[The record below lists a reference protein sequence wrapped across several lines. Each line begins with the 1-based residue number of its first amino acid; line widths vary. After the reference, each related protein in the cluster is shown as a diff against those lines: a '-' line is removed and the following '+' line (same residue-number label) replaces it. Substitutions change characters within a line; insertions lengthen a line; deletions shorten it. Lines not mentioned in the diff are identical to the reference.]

1 MSISN
6 FEEICTIKKDTM
18 SNYESNAYLFKGDY
32 PTATEIQYKR
42 TMEREGKNLTTYTG
56 GAEFKAFFRINN
68 DNENQR
74 ETIVIYYDVTAPVR
88 PGTLIMYGYGLYI
101 TLNRETV
108 ENDVYYKS
116 TLVKCN
122 GVYNENSGAVMNV
135 PFYSDNMKSSVSVG
149 NSTITM
155 LNGNIEIITEEN
167 SLSKKIA
174 IDQKFNEFGRTFNV
188 CNLYS
193 MDGILHIIA
202 EIYSDMESAYT
213 YSVVIDGT
221 PTVPLKPG
229 ETVQL
234 TVTTYMDKTITT
246 GATLDWTSSD
256 NTIATVDSTGLVT
269 CVSEGTSMITCT
281 WVEQDVSQNVSI
293 NVESTSNPVIPTTN
307 YTYAISGNPSLKA
320 RYSRTYTLT
329 ITDSS
334 GDDITSSQSDYT
346 WNIVSNFADQID
358 QVITDNKIKI
368 TVDNEDLVG
377 QSFTL
382 QVLVNSVIKAEIII
396 TIVEPW

>member
-1 MSISN
+1 MSSFN
-6 FEEICTIKKDTM
+6 FEEFCTTGKGTIR
-18 SNYESNAYLFKGDY
+18 NYSSDSDLFEGSY
-32 PTATEIQYKR
+32 PCATEIQYKR
-42 TMEREGKNLTTYTG
+42 TMEREGKILTTYTG

-68 DNENQR
+68 DNEKQR

-88 PGTLIMYGYGLYI
+88 PGTLVMYGYGVYLA
-101 TLNRETV
+101 LNRETV

-122 GVYNENSGAVMNV
+122 GVYNDNSGAVMNI

-167 SLSKKIA
+167 SLSKKIK
-174 IDQKFNEFGRTFNV
+174 IDQKFNEFGRTFKV

-202 EIYSDMESAYT
+202 EVYSDMTPTYT

-221 PTVPLKPG
+221 PITSLKTG
-229 ETVQL
+229 ETVQF
-234 TVTTYMDKTITT
+234 TATTYMGETITT

-256 NTIATVDSTGLVT
+256 NTIATVDGTGLVT
-269 CVSEGTSMITCT
+269 CVSEGTAMITCT
-281 WVEQDVSQNVSI
+281 WVEQDVKGTASI
-293 NVESTSNPVIPTTN
+293 NVSNSEPVTPTG
-307 YTYAISGNPSLKA
+307 YTYTISPTSSLRVGVSK
-320 RYSRTYTLT
+320 TYKLT

-334 GDDITSSQSDYT
+334 GNDITSSQNDYS
-346 WNIVSNFADQID
+346 WNIVSDFVNQFQ
-358 QVITDNKIKI
+358 QVVTDNKIKL
-368 TVDNEDLVG
+368 TVENEDLIGETFV
-377 QSFTL
+377 L
-382 QVLVNSVIKAEIII
+382 QVLVGTEVKISQTIEIM
-396 TIVEPW
+396 ELW

>member
-1 MSISN
+1 MSSFN
-6 FEEICTIKKDTM
+6 FEEFCTTGKGTIR
-18 SNYESNAYLFKGDY
+18 NYSSDSDLFEGSY
-32 PTATEIQYKR
+32 PCATEIQYKR
-42 TMEREGKNLTTYTG
+42 TMEREGKILTTYTG

-68 DNENQR
+68 DNEKQR

-88 PGTLIMYGYGLYI
+88 PGTLVMYGYGVYLA
-101 TLNRETV
+101 LNRETV

-122 GVYNENSGAVMNV
+122 GVYNENSGAVMNI

-167 SLSKKIA
+167 SLSKKIK
-174 IDQKFNEFGRTFNV
+174 IDQKFNEFGRTFKV

-202 EIYSDMESAYT
+202 EVYSDMTPTYT

-221 PTVPLKPG
+221 PITSLKTG
-229 ETVQL
+229 ETVQF
-234 TVTTYMDKTITT
+234 TATTYMGETITT

-256 NTIATVDSTGLVT
+256 NTIATVDGTGLVT
-269 CVSEGTSMITCT
+269 CVSEGTAMITCT
-281 WVEQDVSQNVSI
+281 WVEQDVKGTASI
-293 NVESTSNPVIPTTN
+293 NVSNSEPVTPTG
-307 YTYAISGNPSLKA
+307 YTYTISPTSSLRVGVSK
-320 RYSRTYTLT
+320 TYKLT

-334 GDDITSSQSDYT
+334 GNDITSSQNDYS
-346 WNIVSNFADQID
+346 WNIVSDFVNQFQ
-358 QVITDNKIKI
+358 QVVTDNKIKL
-368 TVDNEDLVG
+368 TVENEDLIGETFV
-377 QSFTL
+377 L
-382 QVLVNSVIKAEIII
+382 QVLVGTEVKISQTIEIM
-396 TIVEPW
+396 ELW

>member
-6 FEEICTIKKDTM
+6 FEEICTTGKGTIRNYS
-18 SNYESNAYLFKGDY
+18 SNSDLFEGSY
-32 PTATEIQYKR
+32 PSATEIQYKR
-42 TMEREGKNLTTYTG
+42 TMEREGKILTTYTD
-56 GAEFKAFFRINN
+56 GAKFKAFFRINN

-88 PGTLIMYGYGLYI
+88 PGTLVMYGYGVYLA
-101 TLNRETV
+101 LNRETV

-122 GVYNENSGAVMNV
+122 GVYNENCGAVMNI

-149 NSTITM
+149 NGTITM

-167 SLSKKIA
+167 SLSKKIK

-202 EIYSDMESAYT
+202 EVYSNMTPSYT
-213 YSVVIDGT
+213 YSIVIDGT
-221 PTVPLKPG
+221 PTTSLKTG

-234 TVTTYMDKTITT
+234 TATTYMGETIST

-256 NTIATVDSTGLVT
+256 NTIATVDGTGLVT
-269 CVSEGTSMITCT
+269 CVSEGTAIITCT
-281 WVEQDVSQNVSI
+281 WVEQDVKETVSI
-293 NVESTSNPVIPTTN
+293 NVSDSSEPVTPTGNT
-307 YTYAISGNPSLKA
+307 YTISGNTNLKNGF
-320 RYSRTYTLT
+320 SRTYTLT

-334 GDDITSSQSDYT
+334 GNDITSSQNDYS
-346 WNIVSNFADQID
+346 WNIVSDFTDKIE
-358 QVITDNKIKI
+358 QVITDNKIKL
-368 TVDNEDLVG
+368 TVDDENLFDE
-377 QSFTL
+377 SFVL
-382 QVLVNSVIKAEIII
+382 QVLVNSDVKVSITI

>member
-1 MSISN
+1 MSNSY
-6 FEEICTIKKDTM
+6 FEEICTTGTGTIK
-18 SNYESNAYLFKGDY
+18 NYSSDSDLFKGSY
-32 PTATEIQYKR
+32 PSATEIQYKR
-42 TMEREGKNLTTYTG
+42 TMEREGKILTTYTG
-56 GAEFKAFFRINN
+56 GTEFKAFFRINN

-88 PGTLIMYGYGLYI
+88 PGTLVMYGYGVYLA
-101 TLNRETV
+101 LNRETV

-122 GVYNENSGAVMNV
+122 GVYNENSGAVMNI
-135 PFYSDNMKSSVSVG
+135 PFYSDNMKYSVSVG
-149 NSTITM
+149 NNTITM

-202 EIYSDMESAYT
+202 EVYSNMTPTYT

-221 PTVPLKPG
+221 PTTSLKTG

-234 TVTTYMDKTITT
+234 TATTYKGETITT

-256 NTIATVDSTGLVT
+256 NTIATVDGTGLVT
-269 CVSEGTSMITCT
+269 CVSEGTATITCT
-281 WVEQDVSQNVSI
+281 WVEQDVKETATI
-293 NVESTSNPVIPTTN
+293 NISNNEPVTPTG
-307 YTYAISGNPSLKA
+307 YTYTISGNTNLKNGF
-320 RYSRTYTLT
+320 SRTYTLT

-334 GDDITSSQSDYT
+334 GNDITSSQNDYS
-346 WNIVSNFADQID
+346 WNIVSDFTDQIE
-358 QVITDNKIKI
+358 QVITDNKIKL
-368 TVDNEDLVG
+368 TVDNEDLIDS
-377 QSFTL
+377 SFVL
-382 QVLVNSVIKAEIII
+382 QVVVDSTVKAELI
-396 TIVEPW
+396 TVCEVM

>member
-6 FEEICTIKKDTM
+6 FEEICTTGKGTIRNYS
-18 SNYESNAYLFKGDY
+18 SNSDLFEGSY
-32 PTATEIQYKR
+32 PSATEIQYKR
-42 TMEREGKNLTTYTG
+42 TMEREGKILTTYTD
-56 GAEFKAFFRINN
+56 GAKFKAFFRINN

-88 PGTLIMYGYGLYI
+88 PGTLVMYGYGVYLA
-101 TLNRETV
+101 LKRETV

-122 GVYNENSGAVMNV
+122 GVYNENSGAVMNI

-149 NSTITM
+149 NGTITM

-167 SLSKKIA
+167 SLSKKIK

-202 EIYSDMESAYT
+202 EVYSNMTPSYT
-213 YSVVIDGT
+213 YSIVIDGT
-221 PTVPLKPG
+221 PTTSLKTG

-234 TVTTYMDKTITT
+234 TATTYMGETIST

-256 NTIATVDSTGLVT
+256 NTIATVDGTGLVT
-269 CVSEGTSMITCT
+269 CVSEGTAIITCT
-281 WVEQDVSQNVSI
+281 WVEQDVKETVSI
-293 NVESTSNPVIPTTN
+293 NVSDSGEPVTPTGNT
-307 YTYAISGNPSLKA
+307 YTISGNTNLKNGF
-320 RYSRTYTLT
+320 SRTYTLT

-334 GDDITSSQSDYT
+334 GNDITSSQNDYS
-346 WNIVSNFADQID
+346 WNIVSDFTDKIE
-358 QVITDNKIKI
+358 QVITDNKIKL
-368 TVDNEDLVG
+368 TVNDENLFDE
-377 QSFTL
+377 SFVL
-382 QVLVNSVIKAEIII
+382 QVLVNSDVKVSITI

>member
-6 FEEICTIKKDTM
+6 FEEICTTGKGTIRNYS
-18 SNYESNAYLFKGDY
+18 SNSDLFEGSY
-32 PTATEIQYKR
+32 PSATEIQYKR
-42 TMEREGKNLTTYTG
+42 TMEREGKILTTYTD
-56 GAEFKAFFRINN
+56 GAKFKAFFRINN

-88 PGTLIMYGYGLYI
+88 PGTLVMYGYGVYLA
-101 TLNRETV
+101 LNRETV

-122 GVYNENSGAVMNV
+122 GVYNENCGAVMNI

-149 NSTITM
+149 NGTITM

-167 SLSKKIA
+167 SLSKKIK

-202 EIYSDMESAYT
+202 EVYSNMTPSYT
-213 YSVVIDGT
+213 YSIVIDGT
-221 PTVPLKPG
+221 PTTSLKTG

-234 TVTTYMDKTITT
+234 TATTYMGETIST

-256 NTIATVDSTGLVT
+256 NTIATVDGTGLVT
-269 CVSEGTSMITCT
+269 CVSEGTAIITCT
-281 WVEQDVSQNVSI
+281 WVEQDIKETVSI
-293 NVESTSNPVIPTTN
+293 NVSDSSEPVTPTGNT
-307 YTYAISGNPSLKA
+307 YTISGNTNLKNGF
-320 RYSRTYTLT
+320 SRTYTLT

-334 GDDITSSQSDYT
+334 GNDITSSQNDYS
-346 WNIVSNFADQID
+346 WNIVSDFTDKIE
-358 QVITDNKIKI
+358 QVITDNKIKL
-368 TVDNEDLVG
+368 TVDDENLFDE
-377 QSFTL
+377 SFVL
-382 QVLVNSVIKAEIII
+382 QVLVNSDVKVSITI

>member
-1 MSISN
+1 MSSSY
-6 FEEICTIKKDTM
+6 FEEICTTGTGTIK
-18 SNYESNAYLFKGDY
+18 NYSSDSDLFKGSY
-32 PTATEIQYKR
+32 PGATEIQYKR
-42 TMEREGKNLTTYTG
+42 TMEREGKILTTYTG

-88 PGTLIMYGYGLYI
+88 PGTLVMYGYGVYLA
-101 TLNRETV
+101 LNRETV

-122 GVYNENSGAVMNV
+122 GVYNENSGAVMNI

-155 LNGNIEIITEEN
+155 LSGNIEIITEEN
-167 SLSKKIA
+167 SLSKKIK
-174 IDQKFNEFGRTFNV
+174 INQKFNEFGRTFNV

-202 EIYSDMESAYT
+202 EVYSNMTPTYT

-221 PTVPLKPG
+221 PTTSLKTG

-234 TVTTYMDKTITT
+234 TATTYMGETITT

-269 CVSEGTSMITCT
+269 CVSEGTVLITCT
-281 WVEQDVSQNVSI
+281 WVEQDVKGTATI
-293 NVESTSNPVIPTTN
+293 NISNTEPVTPTG
-307 YTYAISGNPSLKA
+307 YTYTVTGTSRLRIGV
-320 RYSRTYTLT
+320 SRTYTLT
-329 ITDSS
+329 ITDSA
-334 GDDITSSQSDYT
+334 GNDVTSSQNDYT
-346 WNIVSNFADQID
+346 WNLNCDF
-358 QVITDNKIKI
+358 DNKIDKVISNNKI
-368 TVDNEDLVG
+368 TLTVEDEDLIEET
-377 QSFTL
+377 FTL
-382 QVLVNSVIKAEIII
+382 EVLTNSNVQASMVVEIIDI
-396 TIVEPW
+396 M

>member
-6 FEEICTIKKDTM
+6 FEEICTTGKGTIK
-18 SNYESNAYLFKGDY
+18 NYSSDSDLFKGSY
-32 PTATEIQYKR
+32 PSATEIQYKR
-42 TMEREGKNLTTYTG
+42 TMEREGKILTTYTG

-74 ETIVIYYDVTAPVR
+74 ETIVIYYNVTAPVR
-88 PGTLIMYGYGLYI
+88 PGTLVMYGYGVYLA
-101 TLNRETV
+101 LNRETV

-122 GVYNENSGAVMNV
+122 GVYNENSGAVMNI

-167 SLSKKIA
+167 SLSKKIK

-202 EIYSDMESAYT
+202 EVYANQTPTYT
-213 YSVVIDGT
+213 YSVVLDGT
-221 PTVPLKPG
+221 PTTSSKTG
-229 ETVQL
+229 ERVQL
-234 TVTTYMDKTITT
+234 NATTYMGETITT

-256 NTIATVDSTGLVT
+256 NTIAAVDGTGLVT
-269 CVSEGTSMITCT
+269 CVSEGTATITCT
-281 WVEQDVSQNVSI
+281 WVEQDVKGTATI
-293 NVESTSNPVIPTTN
+293 NISNTEPVTPTG
-307 YTYAISGNPSLKA
+307 YTYTISPTSSLRVGVSK
-320 RYSRTYTLT
+320 TYKLI

-334 GDDITSSQSDYT
+334 GNDVTSSLNDYS
-346 WNIVSNFADQID
+346 WNIVSDFEEQFTK
-358 QVITDNKIKI
+358 VITDNKIKL
-368 TVDNEDLVG
+368 TVENEDLIGETFV
-377 QSFTL
+377 L
-382 QVLVNSVIKAEIII
+382 QVLVGTEVKTSQIIEIESIL
-396 TIVEPW
+396 

>member
-1 MSISN
+1 MNISI
-6 FEEICTIKKDTM
+6 FEDVCTTGKDTIRNY
-18 SNYESNAYLFKGDY
+18 SNNSDVFVGSY

-42 TMEREGKNLTTYTG
+42 TMEREGNILTTYTG

-68 DNENQR
+68 DNKNQR

-88 PGTLIMYGYGLYI
+88 PGTLVMYGYGVYVA
-101 TLNRETV
+101 LNRETV

-149 NSTITM
+149 NSVITT
-155 LNGNIEIITEEN
+155 LNGYIEIITEEN
-167 SLSKKIA
+167 SLSKKIK
-174 IDQKFNEFGRTFNV
+174 IDQKFNEFGRTFKV

-193 MDGILHIIA
+193 IDGILHIIA
-202 EIYSDMESAYT
+202 EVYSNMTPTYT

-221 PTVPLKPG
+221 PTTSLKTG

-234 TVTTYMDKTITT
+234 TATTYMGETITT

-256 NTIATVDSTGLVT
+256 NTIATVDGTGLVT
-269 CVSEGTSMITCT
+269 CVSEGTVTITCT
-281 WVEQDVSQNVSI
+281 WVEQDVKGIVSI
-293 NVESTSNPVIPTTN
+293 NVSNTKPVTPTGNT
-307 YTYAISGNPSLKA
+307 YTISGNTNLKNGF
-320 RYSRTYTLT
+320 SRTYTLT

-334 GDDITSSQSDYT
+334 GNDITSSQNDYS
-346 WNIVSNFADQID
+346 WNIVSDFTDKIEQVVTNKQI
-358 QVITDNKIKI
+358 KL
-368 TVDNEDLVG
+368 TVDDEDLFDE
-377 QSFTL
+377 SFVL
-382 QVLVNSVIKAEIII
+382 QVLVNSDVKASITI

>member
-1 MSISN
+1 MSSFN
-6 FEEICTIKKDTM
+6 FEEFCTTGKGTIR
-18 SNYESNAYLFKGDY
+18 NYSSDSDLFVGSY
-32 PTATEIQYKR
+32 PSATEIQYKR
-42 TMEREGKNLTTYTG
+42 TMEREGKTLTTYTG
-56 GAEFKAFFRINN
+56 GVEFKAFFRINN

-88 PGTLIMYGYGLYI
+88 PGTLVMYGYGVYLA
-101 TLNRETV
+101 LNRETV

-122 GVYNENSGAVMNV
+122 GVYNENSGAVMNI

-167 SLSKKIA
+167 SLSKKIK

-202 EIYSDMESAYT
+202 EVYSNMTPTYT

-221 PTVPLKPG
+221 PTTSLKTS
-229 ETVQL
+229 ERVQL
-234 TVTTYMDKTITT
+234 TATTYMGETITT

-256 NTIATVDSTGLVT
+256 NTIATVDGTGLVT
-269 CVSEGTSMITCT
+269 CVSEGTAMITCT
-281 WVEQDVSQNVSI
+281 WVEQDVKGTVSI
-293 NVESTSNPVIPTTN
+293 NVSDSSEPVTPTGNT
-307 YTYAISGNPSLKA
+307 YTISGNANLKNGF
-320 RYSRTYTLT
+320 SRTYTLT

-334 GDDITSSQSDYT
+334 GNDITSSQNDYS
-346 WNIVSNFADQID
+346 WNIVSDFTDKIE
-358 QVITDNKIKI
+358 QVITDNKIKL
-368 TVDNEDLVG
+368 TVDDENLFDE
-377 QSFTL
+377 SFVL
-382 QVLVNSVIKAEIII
+382 QVLVNSDVKASITI

>member
-1 MSISN
+1 MSSSY
-6 FEEICTIKKDTM
+6 FEEICTTGTGTIK
-18 SNYESNAYLFKGDY
+18 NYSSDSDLFKGSY
-32 PTATEIQYKR
+32 PSATEIQYKR
-42 TMEREGKNLTTYTG
+42 TMEREGKILTTYTG

-88 PGTLIMYGYGLYI
+88 PGTLVMYGYGVYLA
-101 TLNRETV
+101 LNRETV

-122 GVYNENSGAVMNV
+122 GVYNENRGVVMNI

-167 SLSKKIA
+167 SLSKKIK

-202 EIYSDMESAYT
+202 EVYSNMTPTYT

-221 PTVPLKPG
+221 PTTSLKTG

-234 TVTTYMDKTITT
+234 TATTYMGETITT

-256 NTIATVDSTGLVT
+256 NTIATVDGTGLVT
-269 CVSEGTSMITCT
+269 CVSEGTVLITCT
-281 WVEQDVSQNVSI
+281 WVEQDVKGTATI
-293 NVESTSNPVIPTTN
+293 NISNTEPVTPTG
-307 YTYAISGNPSLKA
+307 YTYTISGNTNLKNGF
-320 RYSRTYTLT
+320 SRTYTLT

-334 GDDITSSQSDYT
+334 GNDITSSQNDYS
-346 WNIVSNFADQID
+346 WNIVSDFTDQIE
-358 QVITDNKIKI
+358 QVITDNKIKL
-368 TVDNEDLVG
+368 TVDNEDLIDS
-377 QSFTL
+377 SFVL
-382 QVLVNSVIKAEIII
+382 QVVVDSTVKAELII
-396 TIVEPW
+396 TVCEVM

>member
-1 MSISN
+1 MSNSY
-6 FEEICTIKKDTM
+6 FEEICTTGTGTIK
-18 SNYESNAYLFKGDY
+18 NYSSDSDLFKGSY
-32 PTATEIQYKR
+32 PSATEIQYKR
-42 TMEREGKNLTTYTG
+42 TMEREGKILTTYTG

-88 PGTLIMYGYGLYI
+88 PGTLVMYGYGVYLA
-101 TLNRETV
+101 LNRETV

-116 TLVKCN
+116 TLLKCN
-122 GVYNENSGAVMNV
+122 GVYNENSGAVMNI
-135 PFYSDNMKSSVSVG
+135 PFYSDNMKYSVSVG
-149 NSTITM
+149 NNTITM

-202 EIYSDMESAYT
+202 EVYSNMTPTYT

-221 PTVPLKPG
+221 PTTSLKTG

-234 TVTTYMDKTITT
+234 TATTYKGETITT

-256 NTIATVDSTGLVT
+256 NTIATVDGTGLVT
-269 CVSEGTSMITCT
+269 CVSEGTATITCT
-281 WVEQDVSQNVSI
+281 WVEQDVKETATI
-293 NVESTSNPVIPTTN
+293 NISNNEPVTPTG
-307 YTYAISGNPSLKA
+307 YIYKISGNTNLKNGF
-320 RYSRTYTLT
+320 SRTYTLT
-329 ITDSS
+329 VTDSS
-334 GDDITSSQSDYT
+334 GNDITSSQNDYL
-346 WNIVSNFADQID
+346 WNIVSDFTDQIE
-358 QVITDNKIKI
+358 QVITDNKIKL
-368 TVDNEDLVG
+368 TVDNEDLIDS
-377 QSFTL
+377 SFVL
-382 QVLVNSVIKAEIII
+382 QVVVDSTVKAELII
-396 TIVEPW
+396 TVCEVM

>member
-6 FEEICTIKKDTM
+6 FEEICTTGKGTIRNYS
-18 SNYESNAYLFKGDY
+18 SNSDLFEGSY
-32 PTATEIQYKR
+32 PSATEIQYKR
-42 TMEREGKNLTTYTG
+42 TMEREGKILTTYTD
-56 GAEFKAFFRINN
+56 GAKFKAFFRINN

-88 PGTLIMYGYGLYI
+88 PGTLVMYGYGVYLA
-101 TLNRETV
+101 LNRETV

-122 GVYNENSGAVMNV
+122 GVYNENCGAVMNI

-149 NSTITM
+149 NGTITM

-167 SLSKKIA
+167 SLSKKIK

-202 EIYSDMESAYT
+202 EVYSNMTPSYT
-213 YSVVIDGT
+213 YSIVIDGT
-221 PTVPLKPG
+221 PTTSLKTG

-234 TVTTYMDKTITT
+234 TATTYMGETIST

-256 NTIATVDSTGLVT
+256 NTIATVDGTGLVT
-269 CVSEGTSMITCT
+269 CVSEGTAIITCT
-281 WVEQDVSQNVSI
+281 WVEQDVKETVSI
-293 NVESTSNPVIPTTN
+293 NVSDSSEPVTPTGNT
-307 YTYAISGNPSLKA
+307 YTISGNTNLKNGF
-320 RYSRTYTLT
+320 SRTYTLT

-334 GDDITSSQSDYT
+334 GNDITSSQNDYS
-346 WNIVSNFADQID
+346 WNIVSDFTDKIE
-358 QVITDNKIKI
+358 QVITDNKIKL
-368 TVDNEDLVG
+368 TVDDENLFDE
-377 QSFTL
+377 SFVL
-382 QVLVNSVIKAEIII
+382 QVLVNSDVKASITI
-396 TIVEPW
+396 TIVEPC

>member
-1 MSISN
+1 MSSFN
-6 FEEICTIKKDTM
+6 FEEFCTTGKGTIR
-18 SNYESNAYLFKGDY
+18 NYSSDSDLFEGSY
-32 PTATEIQYKR
+32 PCATEIQYKR
-42 TMEREGKNLTTYTG
+42 TMEREGKILTTYTG

-68 DNENQR
+68 DNEKQR

-88 PGTLIMYGYGLYI
+88 PGTLVMYGYGVYLA
-101 TLNRETV
+101 LNRETV

-122 GVYNENSGAVMNV
+122 GVYNENSGAVMNI

-167 SLSKKIA
+167 SLSKKIK
-174 IDQKFNEFGRTFNV
+174 IDQKFNEFGRTFKV

-202 EIYSDMESAYT
+202 EVYSDMTPTYT

-221 PTVPLKPG
+221 PITSLKTG

-234 TVTTYMDKTITT
+234 TATTYMGETITT

-256 NTIATVDSTGLVT
+256 NTIATVDGTGLVT
-269 CVSEGTSMITCT
+269 CVSEGTAMITCT
-281 WVEQDVSQNVSI
+281 WVEQDVKGTASI
-293 NVESTSNPVIPTTN
+293 NVSNSEPVTPTG
-307 YTYAISGNPSLKA
+307 YTYTISPTSSLRVGVSK
-320 RYSRTYTLT
+320 TYKLT

-334 GDDITSSQSDYT
+334 GNDITSSQNDYS
-346 WNIVSNFADQID
+346 WNIVSDFVNQFQ
-358 QVITDNKIKI
+358 QVVTDNKIKL
-368 TVDNEDLVG
+368 TVENEDLIGETFV
-377 QSFTL
+377 L
-382 QVLVNSVIKAEIII
+382 QVLVGTEVKISQTIEIM
-396 TIVEPW
+396 ELW

>member
-6 FEEICTIKKDTM
+6 FEEICTTGKGTIK
-18 SNYESNAYLFKGDY
+18 NYSSDSDLFKGSY
-32 PTATEIQYKR
+32 PSATEIQYKR
-42 TMEREGKNLTTYTG
+42 TMEREGKILTTYTG
-56 GAEFKAFFRINN
+56 GSEFKAFFRINN

-88 PGTLIMYGYGLYI
+88 PGTLVMYGYGVYLA
-101 TLNRETV
+101 LNRETV

-122 GVYNENSGAVMNV
+122 GVYNENRGVVMNI

-167 SLSKKIA
+167 SLSKKIK

-202 EIYSDMESAYT
+202 EVYSNMTPTYT

-221 PTVPLKPG
+221 PTTSLKTG

-234 TVTTYMDKTITT
+234 TATTYMGETITT

-256 NTIATVDSTGLVT
+256 NTIATVDGTGLVT
-269 CVSEGTSMITCT
+269 CISEGTALITCT
-281 WVEQDVSQNVSI
+281 WVEQDVKGTATI
-293 NVESTSNPVIPTTN
+293 NISNTEPVNPTG
-307 YTYAISGNPSLKA
+307 YTYTISGNTSLKNGL
-320 RYSRTYTLT
+320 SRTYTLT
-329 ITDSS
+329 VTDSS
-334 GDDITSSQSDYT
+334 GNDVTSSQNDYS
-346 WNIVSNFADQID
+346 WNIVSDFTDQIE
-358 QVITDNKIKI
+358 QVITDNKIKL
-368 TVDNEDLVG
+368 TVENEDLIDKTFV
-377 QSFTL
+377 L
-382 QVLVNSVIKAEIII
+382 QVLVNSDVKTSVTI
-396 TIVEPW
+396 TIVELW

>member
-6 FEEICTIKKDTM
+6 FEEICTTGKGTIK
-18 SNYESNAYLFKGDY
+18 NYSSDSDLFKGSY
-32 PTATEIQYKR
+32 PSATEIQYKR
-42 TMEREGKNLTTYTG
+42 TMEREGKTLTTYTG

-88 PGTLIMYGYGLYI
+88 PGTLVMYGYGVYLA
-101 TLNRETV
+101 LNRETV

-122 GVYNENSGAVMNV
+122 GVYNENSGAVMNI

-149 NSTITM
+149 NSVITT

-202 EIYSDMESAYT
+202 EVYANQTPTYT

-221 PTVPLKPG
+221 PTTSLKTG
-229 ETVQL
+229 ERVQL
-234 TVTTYMDKTITT
+234 TATTYMGETITT

-256 NTIATVDSTGLVT
+256 NTIATVDGTGLVT
-269 CVSEGTSMITCT
+269 CVSEGTATITCT
-281 WVEQDVSQNVSI
+281 WVEQDVKGTATI
-293 NVESTSNPVIPTTN
+293 NISNTEPVTPTG
-307 YTYAISGNPSLKA
+307 YTYTITGTSRLRIGV
-320 RYSRTYTLT
+320 SRTYTLT
-329 ITDSS
+329 ITDSA
-334 GDDITSSQSDYT
+334 GNDVTSSQNDYT
-346 WNIVSNFADQID
+346 WNLNCAF
-358 QVITDNKIKI
+358 DNKIDKVISNNKI
-368 TVDNEDLVG
+368 TLTVEDENLIDET
-377 QSFTL
+377 FTL
-382 QVLVNSVIKAEIII
+382 EVLINSNVQASMVVDIIDI
-396 TIVEPW
+396 M

>member
-1 MSISN
+1 MSSSY
-6 FEEICTIKKDTM
+6 FEEICTTGTGTIK
-18 SNYESNAYLFKGDY
+18 NYSSDSDLFKGSY
-32 PTATEIQYKR
+32 PSATEIQYKR
-42 TMEREGKNLTTYTG
+42 TMEREGKMLTTYTG

-88 PGTLIMYGYGLYI
+88 PGTLVMYGYGVYLA
-101 TLNRETV
+101 LNRETV

-122 GVYNENSGAVMNV
+122 GVYNENSGAVMNI
-135 PFYSDNMKSSVSVG
+135 PFYSDNMKYSVSVG
-149 NSTITM
+149 NNTITM

-174 IDQKFNEFGRTFNV
+174 IDQKFNEFGRTFKV

-202 EIYSDMESAYT
+202 EVYANQTPTYT

-221 PTVPLKPG
+221 PTTSLKTG

-234 TVTTYMDKTITT
+234 TATTYMGETITT

-256 NTIATVDSTGLVT
+256 NTIATVDGTGLVT
-269 CVSEGTSMITCT
+269 CVSEGTALITCT
-281 WVEQDVSQNVSI
+281 WVEQDVKGTVTI
-293 NVESTSNPVIPTTN
+293 NISNTEPVTPTG
-307 YTYAISGNPSLKA
+307 YTYTITGTSRLRIGV
-320 RYSRTYTLT
+320 SRTYTLT
-329 ITDSS
+329 ITDSA
-334 GDDITSSQSDYT
+334 GNDVTSSQNDYT
-346 WNIVSNFADQID
+346 WNLNCAF
-358 QVITDNKIKI
+358 DNKIDKVISNNKI
-368 TVDNEDLVG
+368 TLTVEDENLIEET
-377 QSFTL
+377 FTL
-382 QVLVNSVIKAEIII
+382 EVLTNSNVQASMVVEIIDI
-396 TIVEPW
+396 M

>member
-1 MSISN
+1 MSSSY
-6 FEEICTIKKDTM
+6 FEEICTTGTGTIK
-18 SNYESNAYLFKGDY
+18 NYSSDSDLFKGAY
-32 PTATEIQYKR
+32 PSATEIQYKR
-42 TMEREGKNLTTYTG
+42 TMEREGKILTTYTG

-88 PGTLIMYGYGLYI
+88 PGTLVMYGYGVYLA
-101 TLNRETV
+101 LNRETV

-122 GVYNENSGAVMNV
+122 GVYNENRGTVMNI

-202 EIYSDMESAYT
+202 EVYANQTPTYT

-221 PTVPLKPG
+221 PTTSLKTG
-229 ETVQL
+229 ERVQL
-234 TVTTYMDKTITT
+234 TATTYMGETITT

-256 NTIATVDSTGLVT
+256 NTIATVDGTGLVT
-269 CVSEGTSMITCT
+269 CVSEGTALITCT
-281 WVEQDVSQNVSI
+281 WVEQDVKGTATI
-293 NVESTSNPVIPTTN
+293 NISNTEPVTPTGNT
-307 YTYAISGNPSLKA
+307 YTISGNTNLKNGF
-320 RYSRTYTLT
+320 SRTYTLT

-334 GDDITSSQSDYT
+334 GNDVTSSQNDYS
-346 WNIVSNFADQID
+346 WNIVSDFTDKIE
-358 QVITDNKIKI
+358 QVITNNQIKL
-368 TVDNEDLVG
+368 TVDDEDLFDE
-377 QSFTL
+377 SFVL
-382 QVLVNSVIKAEIII
+382 QVLVNSDVKASITI

>member
-6 FEEICTIKKDTM
+6 FEEICTTGKGTIRNYS
-18 SNYESNAYLFKGDY
+18 SNSDLFEGSY
-32 PTATEIQYKR
+32 PSATEIQYKR
-42 TMEREGKNLTTYTG
+42 TMEREGKILTTYTD
-56 GAEFKAFFRINN
+56 GAKFKAFFRINN

-88 PGTLIMYGYGLYI
+88 PGTLVMYGYGVYLA
-101 TLNRETV
+101 LNRETV

-122 GVYNENSGAVMNV
+122 GVYNENCGAVMNI

-149 NSTITM
+149 NGTITM

-167 SLSKKIA
+167 SLSKKIK

-202 EIYSDMESAYT
+202 EVYSNMTPSYT
-213 YSVVIDGT
+213 YSIVIDGT
-221 PTVPLKPG
+221 PTTSLKTG

-234 TVTTYMDKTITT
+234 TATTYMGETISP

-256 NTIATVDSTGLVT
+256 NTIATVDGTGLVT
-269 CVSEGTSMITCT
+269 CVSEGTAIITCT
-281 WVEQDVSQNVSI
+281 WVEQDVKETVSI
-293 NVESTSNPVIPTTN
+293 NVSDSSEPVTPTGNT
-307 YTYAISGNPSLKA
+307 YTISGNTNLKNGF
-320 RYSRTYTLT
+320 SRTYTLT

-334 GDDITSSQSDYT
+334 GNDITSSQNDYS
-346 WNIVSNFADQID
+346 WNIVSDFTDKIE
-358 QVITDNKIKI
+358 QVITDNKIKL
-368 TVDNEDLVG
+368 TVDDENLFDE
-377 QSFTL
+377 SFVL
-382 QVLVNSVIKAEIII
+382 QVLVNSDVKVSITI

>member
-1 MSISN
+1 MSSSY
-6 FEEICTIKKDTM
+6 FEEICTTGTGTIK
-18 SNYESNAYLFKGDY
+18 NYSSDSDLFKGSY
-32 PTATEIQYKR
+32 PSATEIQYKR
-42 TMEREGKNLTTYTG
+42 TMEREGKILTTYTG

-88 PGTLIMYGYGLYI
+88 PGTLVMYGYGVYLA
-101 TLNRETV
+101 LNRETV

-122 GVYNENSGAVMNV
+122 GVYNENRGAVMNI

-202 EIYSDMESAYT
+202 EVYSNMTPTYT

-221 PTVPLKPG
+221 PTTSLKTG

-234 TVTTYMDKTITT
+234 TATTYMGETITT
-246 GATLDWTSSD
+246 GTTLDWTSSD
-256 NTIATVDSTGLVT
+256 NTIATVDGTGLVT
-269 CVSEGTSMITCT
+269 CVSEGTVLITCT
-281 WVEQDVSQNVSI
+281 WVEQDVKETATI
-293 NVESTSNPVIPTTN
+293 NISNTEPVTPAG
-307 YTYAISGNPSLKA
+307 YTYTISGNTNLKNGF
-320 RYSRTYTLT
+320 SRTYTLT

-334 GDDITSSQSDYT
+334 GNDVTSSQNDYS
-346 WNIVSNFADQID
+346 WNIVSDFTDKIE
-358 QVITDNKIKI
+358 QVITNNQIKL
-368 TVDNEDLVG
+368 TVDDEDLFDE
-377 QSFTL
+377 SFVL
-382 QVLVNSVIKAEIII
+382 QVLVNSDVKASITI

>member
-6 FEEICTIKKDTM
+6 FEEICTTGKGTIRNYS
-18 SNYESNAYLFKGDY
+18 SNSDLFEGSY
-32 PTATEIQYKR
+32 PSATEIQYKR
-42 TMEREGKNLTTYTG
+42 TMEREGKTLTTYTG

-88 PGTLIMYGYGLYI
+88 PGTLVMYGYGVYLA
-101 TLNRETV
+101 LNRETV

-122 GVYNENSGAVMNV
+122 GVYNENSGAVMNI

-167 SLSKKIA
+167 SLSKKIK
-174 IDQKFNEFGRTFNV
+174 IDQKFNEFGRTFSV

-202 EIYSDMESAYT
+202 EVYSNMTPTYI

-221 PTVPLKPG
+221 PTTSLKTG

-234 TVTTYMDKTITT
+234 TATTYMGETITT

-256 NTIATVDSTGLVT
+256 NTIATVDGTGLVT
-269 CVSEGTSMITCT
+269 CVSEGTAMITCT
-281 WVEQDVSQNVSI
+281 WVEQDVKGTVSI
-293 NVESTSNPVIPTTN
+293 NVSDSSEPVTPTG
-307 YTYAISGNPSLKA
+307 YTYSISGNSNLKCGF
-320 RYSRTYTLT
+320 SRTYTLT

-334 GDDITSSQSDYT
+334 GNDVTSSQSDYT
-346 WNIVSNFADQID
+346 WNVVSDFTDQIE
-358 QVITDNKIKI
+358 QVITDNKIKL
-368 TVDNEDLVG
+368 TVDNEDLIDS
-377 QSFTL
+377 SFIL
-382 QVLVNSVIKAEIII
+382 QVLVNSVVKAELII
-396 TIVEPW
+396 TVCEVL

>member
-1 MSISN
+1 MSNSY
-6 FEEICTIKKDTM
+6 FEEICTTGTGTIK
-18 SNYESNAYLFKGDY
+18 NYSSDSDLFKGSY
-32 PTATEIQYKR
+32 PSATEIQYKR
-42 TMEREGKNLTTYTG
+42 TMEREGKILTTYTG

-88 PGTLIMYGYGLYI
+88 PGTLVMYGYGVYLA
-101 TLNRETV
+101 LNRETV

-116 TLVKCN
+116 TLLKCN
-122 GVYNENSGAVMNV
+122 GVYNENSGAVMNI
-135 PFYSDNMKSSVSVG
+135 PFYSDNMKYSVSVG
-149 NSTITM
+149 NNTITM

-202 EIYSDMESAYT
+202 EVYSNMTPTYT

-221 PTVPLKPG
+221 PTTSLKTG

-234 TVTTYMDKTITT
+234 TATTYKGETITT

-256 NTIATVDSTGLVT
+256 NTIATVDGTGLVT
-269 CVSEGTSMITCT
+269 CVSEGTATITCT
-281 WVEQDVSQNVSI
+281 WVEQDVKETATI
-293 NVESTSNPVIPTTN
+293 NISNNEPVTPTG
-307 YTYAISGNPSLKA
+307 YIYKISGNTILKNGF
-320 RYSRTYTLT
+320 SRTYTLT
-329 ITDSS
+329 VTDSS
-334 GDDITSSQSDYT
+334 GNDITSSQNDYL
-346 WNIVSNFADQID
+346 WNIVSDFTDQIE
-358 QVITDNKIKI
+358 QVITDNKIKL
-368 TVDNEDLVG
+368 TVDNEDLIDS
-377 QSFTL
+377 SFVL
-382 QVLVNSVIKAEIII
+382 QVVVDSTVKAELII
-396 TIVEPW
+396 TVCEVM

>member
-1 MSISN
+1 MSSSY
-6 FEEICTIKKDTM
+6 FEEICTTGTGTIK
-18 SNYESNAYLFKGDY
+18 NYSSDSDLFKGSY
-32 PTATEIQYKR
+32 PSATEIQYKR
-42 TMEREGKNLTTYTG
+42 TMEREGKILTTYTG
-56 GAEFKAFFRINN
+56 GTEFKAFFRINN

-88 PGTLIMYGYGLYI
+88 PGTLVMYGYGVYLA
-101 TLNRETV
+101 LNRETV

-122 GVYNENSGAVMNV
+122 GVYNENSGAVMNI
-135 PFYSDNMKSSVSVG
+135 PFYSDNMKYSVSVG
-149 NSTITM
+149 NNTITM

-202 EIYSDMESAYT
+202 EVYSNMTPTYT

-221 PTVPLKPG
+221 PTTSLKTG

-234 TVTTYMDKTITT
+234 TATTYMGETITT

-256 NTIATVDSTGLVT
+256 NTIATVDGTGLVT
-269 CVSEGTSMITCT
+269 CVSEGTVLITCT
-281 WVEQDVSQNVSI
+281 WVEQDVKGTATI
-293 NVESTSNPVIPTTN
+293 NISNTEPVTPTG
-307 YTYAISGNPSLKA
+307 YTYTISGNTNLKNGF
-320 RYSRTYTLT
+320 SRTYTLT

-334 GDDITSSQSDYT
+334 GNDITSSQNDYS
-346 WNIVSNFADQID
+346 WNIVSDFTDQIE
-358 QVITDNKIKI
+358 QVITDNKIKL
-368 TVDNEDLVG
+368 TVDNEDLIDS
-377 QSFTL
+377 SFVL
-382 QVLVNSVIKAEIII
+382 QVVVDSTVKAELII
-396 TIVEPW
+396 TVCEVM

>member
-1 MSISN
+1 MSNSY
-6 FEEICTIKKDTM
+6 FEEICTTGTGTIK
-18 SNYESNAYLFKGDY
+18 NYSSDSDLFKGSY
-32 PTATEIQYKR
+32 PSATEIQYKR
-42 TMEREGKNLTTYTG
+42 TMEREGKILTTYTG
-56 GAEFKAFFRINN
+56 GTEFKAFFRINN

-88 PGTLIMYGYGLYI
+88 PGTLVMYGYGVYLA
-101 TLNRETV
+101 LNRETV

-122 GVYNENSGAVMNV
+122 GVYNENSGAVMNI
-135 PFYSDNMKSSVSVG
+135 PFYSDNMKYSVSVG
-149 NSTITM
+149 NNTITM

-202 EIYSDMESAYT
+202 EVYSNMTPTYT
-213 YSVVIDGT
+213 YSVVIEGT
-221 PTVPLKPG
+221 PTTSLKTG

-234 TVTTYMDKTITT
+234 TATTYMGETITT

-256 NTIATVDSTGLVT
+256 NTIATVDGTGLVT
-269 CVSEGTSMITCT
+269 CVSEGTATITCT
-281 WVEQDVSQNVSI
+281 WVEQDVKETATI
-293 NVESTSNPVIPTTN
+293 NISNNEPVTPTG
-307 YTYAISGNPSLKA
+307 YTYTISGNTNLKNGL
-320 RYSRTYTLT
+320 SRTYTLT
-329 ITDSS
+329 VTDSS
-334 GDDITSSQSDYT
+334 GNDVTSSQNNYS
-346 WNIVSNFADQID
+346 WNIVSDFTDQIE
-358 QVITDNKIKI
+358 QVITNNQIKL
-368 TVDNEDLVG
+368 TVDDEDLFDE
-377 QSFTL
+377 SFVL
-382 QVLVNSVIKAEIII
+382 QVLVNSDVKASITI

>member
-1 MSISN
+1 MSSSY
-6 FEEICTIKKDTM
+6 FEEICTTGTGTIK
-18 SNYESNAYLFKGDY
+18 NYSSDSDLFKGSY
-32 PTATEIQYKR
+32 PSATEIQYKR
-42 TMEREGKNLTTYTG
+42 TMEREGKILTTYTG
-56 GAEFKAFFRINN
+56 GTEFKAFFRINN

-88 PGTLIMYGYGLYI
+88 PGTLVMYGYGVYLA
-101 TLNRETV
+101 LNRETV

-122 GVYNENSGAVMNV
+122 GVYNENSGAVMNI
-135 PFYSDNMKSSVSVG
+135 PFYSDNMKYSVSVG
-149 NSTITM
+149 NNTITM

-202 EIYSDMESAYT
+202 EVYSNMTPTYT

-221 PTVPLKPG
+221 PTTSLKTG

-234 TVTTYMDKTITT
+234 TATTYMGETITT

-256 NTIATVDSTGLVT
+256 NTIATVDGTGLVT
-269 CVSEGTSMITCT
+269 CVSEGTATITCT
-281 WVEQDVSQNVSI
+281 WVEQDVKGTATI
-293 NVESTSNPVIPTTN
+293 NISNTEPVTPTG
-307 YTYAISGNPSLKA
+307 YTYTISGNTNLKNGF
-320 RYSRTYTLT
+320 SRTYTLT

-334 GDDITSSQSDYT
+334 GNDITSSQNDYS
-346 WNIVSNFADQID
+346 WNIVSDFTDQIE
-358 QVITDNKIKI
+358 QVITDNKIKL
-368 TVDNEDLVG
+368 TVDNEDLIDS
-377 QSFTL
+377 SFVL
-382 QVLVNSVIKAEIII
+382 QVVVDSTVKAELII
-396 TIVEPW
+396 TVCEVM

>member
-6 FEEICTIKKDTM
+6 FEEICTTGKGTIRNYS
-18 SNYESNAYLFKGDY
+18 SNSDLFEGSY
-32 PTATEIQYKR
+32 PSATEIQYKR
-42 TMEREGKNLTTYTG
+42 TMEREGKILTTYTG

-88 PGTLIMYGYGLYI
+88 PGTLVMYGYGVYLA
-101 TLNRETV
+101 LNRETV

-122 GVYNENSGAVMNV
+122 GVYNENSGAVMNI

-149 NSTITM
+149 NSVITT
-155 LNGNIEIITEEN
+155 LNGNVEIITEEN
-167 SLSKKIA
+167 SLSKKIK
-174 IDQKFNEFGRTFNV
+174 INQKFNEFGRTFNV

-202 EIYSDMESAYT
+202 EVYSNMTPSYT
-213 YSVVIDGT
+213 YSIVIDGT
-221 PTVPLKPG
+221 PTTSLKTG

-234 TVTTYMDKTITT
+234 TATTYMGETITT
-246 GATLDWTSSD
+246 GVTLDWTSSD
-256 NTIATVDSTGLVT
+256 NTIAIVDGTGLVP
-269 CVSEGTSMITCT
+269 CVSEGTAIVTCT
-281 WVEQDVSQNVSI
+281 WVEQDVKETVSI
-293 NVESTSNPVIPTTN
+293 NVSDFSEPVTPTGNT
-307 YTYAISGNPSLKA
+307 YTISGNTNLKNGF
-320 RYSRTYTLT
+320 SRTYTLT

-334 GDDITSSQSDYT
+334 GNDVTSSQNDYS
-346 WNIVSNFADQID
+346 WNIVSDFTDKIE
-358 QVITDNKIKI
+358 QVITNNQIKL
-368 TVDNEDLVG
+368 TVDDEDLFDE
-377 QSFTL
+377 SFVL
-382 QVLVNSVIKAEIII
+382 QVLVNSDVKASITI

>member
-6 FEEICTIKKDTM
+6 FEEICTTGTGTIK
-18 SNYESNAYLFKGDY
+18 NYSSDSDLFKGSY
-32 PTATEIQYKR
+32 PSATEIQYKR
-42 TMEREGKNLTTYTG
+42 TMEREGKILTTYTG

-88 PGTLIMYGYGLYI
+88 PGTLVMYGYGVYLA
-101 TLNRETV
+101 LNRETV

-116 TLVKCN
+116 TLIKCN
-122 GVYNENSGAVMNV
+122 GVYNENSGAVMNI
-135 PFYSDNMKSSVSVG
+135 PFYSDNMKYSVSVG
-149 NSTITM
+149 NNTITM

-202 EIYSDMESAYT
+202 EVYSNMTPTYT

-221 PTVPLKPG
+221 PTTSLKTG

-234 TVTTYMDKTITT
+234 TATTYKGETITT

-256 NTIATVDSTGLVT
+256 NTIATVDGTGLVT
-269 CVSEGTSMITCT
+269 CVSEGTATITCT
-281 WVEQDVSQNVSI
+281 WVEQDVKETATI
-293 NVESTSNPVIPTTN
+293 NILNNEPVTPTG
-307 YTYAISGNPSLKA
+307 YTYTISGNTNLKNGF
-320 RYSRTYTLT
+320 SRTYTLT

-334 GDDITSSQSDYT
+334 GNDITSSQNDYL
-346 WNIVSNFADQID
+346 WNIVSDFTDKIE
-358 QVITDNKIKI
+358 QVITNNQIKL
-368 TVDNEDLVG
+368 TVDDEDLFAE
-377 QSFTL
+377 SFVL
-382 QVLVNSVIKAEIII
+382 QVLVNSDVKASITI

>member
-6 FEEICTIKKDTM
+6 FEEICTTGKGTIRNYS
-18 SNYESNAYLFKGDY
+18 SNSDLFEGSY
-32 PTATEIQYKR
+32 PSATEIQYKR
-42 TMEREGKNLTTYTG
+42 TMEREGKILTTYTG

-88 PGTLIMYGYGLYI
+88 PGTLVMYGYGVYLA
-101 TLNRETV
+101 LNRETV

-122 GVYNENSGAVMNV
+122 GVYNENSGAVMNI

-149 NSTITM
+149 NSVITT
-155 LNGNIEIITEEN
+155 LNGNVEIITEEN
-167 SLSKKIA
+167 SLSKKIK
-174 IDQKFNEFGRTFNV
+174 INQKFNEFGRTFNV

-202 EIYSDMESAYT
+202 EVYSNMTPSYT
-213 YSVVIDGT
+213 YSIVIDGT
-221 PTVPLKPG
+221 PTTSLKTG

-234 TVTTYMDKTITT
+234 TATTYMGETITT

-256 NTIATVDSTGLVT
+256 NTIATVDGTGLVT
-269 CVSEGTSMITCT
+269 CVSEGTTLITCT
-281 WVEQDVSQNVSI
+281 WVEQDVKETVSI
-293 NVESTSNPVIPTTN
+293 NVSDFSEPVTPTGNT
-307 YTYAISGNPSLKA
+307 YTISGNTNLKNGF
-320 RYSRTYTLT
+320 SRTYTLT

-334 GDDITSSQSDYT
+334 GNDITSSQNDYS
-346 WNIVSNFADQID
+346 WNIVSDFTDKIE
-358 QVITDNKIKI
+358 QVITDNKIKL
-368 TVDNEDLVG
+368 TVDDENLFDE
-377 QSFTL
+377 SFVL
-382 QVLVNSVIKAEIII
+382 QVLVNSDVKASITI